1 MKQIFDEGAP
11 GRRGHGCRKVGV
23 NIPMEEVDMPYEDI
37 LVEIPEAHVGLI
49 RLNRP
54 DKLNALRT
62 QLLDELVRALDDFEA
77 DPEIR
82 VVVITGNDR
91 AFAAGADIQEFQ
103 GMTALKMLGGHRPL
117 AWERIRRFPKPL
129 VAAVSGY
136 CLGGGC
142 ELALLCDLIVASETA
157 RFGQPEVNIGI
168 IPGAG
173 GTQRLPRVVGKHRA
187 MEMILTGRH
196 ITAQEAHAWGLVNRV
211 APVERYLEEALAL
224 AREIASKA
232 PVAVR
237 LAKEAVLRSMDTTVE
252 VGLEYERRLSA
263 LVFGTEDREE
273 GVRAFLEKRKPVF
286 QGR

>member
-1 MKQIFDEGAP
+1 
-11 GRRGHGCRKVGV
+11 
-23 NIPMEEVDMPYEDI
+23 MPYEDI
-37 LVEIPEAHVGLI
+37 RVEVPEAHVGLI

-54 DKLNALRT
+54 EKLNALSGR
-62 QLLDELVRALDDFEA
+62 LLEELLQALDGFEA

-103 GMTALKMLGGHRPL
+103 DMTAIRMLGGHR
-117 AWERIRRFPKPL
+117 AAVWERIRRFAKPL

-142 ELALLCDLIVASETA
+142 ELAMLCDLIVASESA

-168 IPGAG
+168 LPGAG

-196 ITAQEAHAWGLVNRV
+196 ISAQEAHSWGLVNRV
-211 APVERYLEEALAL
+211 VPVERYLEEALAL

-232 PVAVR
+232 PIAVR
-237 LAKEAVLRSMDTTVE
+237 LAKEAVLRSMDTTLE

-263 LVFGTEDREE
+263 IVFRTEDREE

-286 QGR
+286 RGR